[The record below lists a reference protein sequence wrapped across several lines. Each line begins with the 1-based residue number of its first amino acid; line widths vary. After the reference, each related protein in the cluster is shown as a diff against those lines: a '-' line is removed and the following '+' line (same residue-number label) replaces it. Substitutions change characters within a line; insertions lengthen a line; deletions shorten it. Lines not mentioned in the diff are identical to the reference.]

1 MNEVSVFDQN
11 VEAYETWFEE
21 NKDLFQSEVA
31 AIQQILPTTGKS
43 VEIGAGT
50 GLFAELLGIKNGIEP
65 SENMRKKAMERG
77 INVGEGFAENLP
89 IPDETY
95 DIALMI
101 TVDCFLDD
109 VLQAFKESW
118 RILSEDGFFIVA
130 FIDRET
136 PLGKIYEQKKQTS
149 AFYKQAQF
157 HSAKEIK
164 QFLALAGFEV
174 VDERQ
179 TIFSLE
185 NKLQEIQFGTGE
197 GLFGVVKVK
206 KGNQKTC
213 VSPF

>member
-1 MNEVSVFDQN
+1 MNEVNVFDQN
-11 VEAYETWFEE
+11 IEAYETWFEE
-21 NKDLFQSEVA
+21 NKDLFQSELA
-31 AIQQILPTTGKS
+31 AIQQILPASGKS

-50 GLFAELLGIKNGIEP
+50 GLFAELLGVKNGIEP
-65 SENMRKKAMERG
+65 SENMRKKAMARG
-77 INVGEGFAENLP
+77 INVEEGFAENLP

-109 VLQAFKESW
+109 LLQAFKESW
-118 RILSEDGFFIVA
+118 RILSEDGFFLVA

-149 AFYKQAQF
+149 AFYMQAQF
-157 HSAKEIK
+157 RSAKEIK
-164 QFLALAGFEV
+164 QFLASAGFEV

-185 NKLQEIQFGTGE
+185 NKLQEIKFGTGE

-206 KGNQKTC
+206 KSNQKTC
-213 VSPF
+213 